1 MYITEMEWI
10 YYAQY
15 VANNGRPEWDRD
27 GNLTFKL
34 PCLTKKLNYI
44 RKGWRL
50 GLWRSTGTSVLVNE
64 FRAHVVNESRQKD
77 QGRLFRLEI
86 SYQRKKQ

>member
-1 MYITEMEWI
+1 MEWI

-34 PCLTKKLNYI
+34 PYLTKSLYTQ
-44 RKGWRL
+44 
-50 GLWRSTGTSVLVNE
+50 GLYTQGDSDSGGPLAPVCSSTNLEPTS
-64 FRAHVVNESRQKD
+64 
-77 QGRLFRLEI
+77 
-86 SYQRKKQ
+86 